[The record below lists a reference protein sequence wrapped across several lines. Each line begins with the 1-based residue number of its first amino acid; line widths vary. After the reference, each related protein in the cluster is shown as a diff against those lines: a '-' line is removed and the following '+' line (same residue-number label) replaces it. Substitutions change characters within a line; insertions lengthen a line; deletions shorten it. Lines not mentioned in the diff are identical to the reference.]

1 MPLHTVDTVQDF
13 WRVYNNIPGPE
24 KLQNRCSIHF
34 MKVGVKPLWEDPKN
48 KQGGCWS
55 FRVRKEES
63 GMVWRETLMALI
75 GEQLDGTLTPGDEI
89 VGISVGNRWNSDLF
103 QLWNTR
109 ADLQKGSS
117 VMKRIT
123 ELLNNVELSAQ
134 YYKAHRD
141 HAEFK
146 S

>member
-1 MPLHTVDTVQDF
+1 
-13 WRVYNNIPGPE
+13 
-24 KLQNRCSIHF
+24 
-34 MKVGVKPLWEDPKN
+34 
-48 KQGGCWS
+48 
-55 FRVRKEES
+55 
-63 GMVWRETLMALI
+63 MALI

>member
-1 MPLHTVDTVQDF
+1 
-13 WRVYNNIPGPE
+13 
-24 KLQNRCSIHF
+24 
-34 MKVGVKPLWEDPKN
+34 
-48 KQGGCWS
+48 
-55 FRVRKEES
+55 
-63 GMVWRETLMALI
+63 MVWRETLMALI

-134 YYKAHRD
+134 YYKGI
-141 HAEFK
+141 F
-146 S
+146 